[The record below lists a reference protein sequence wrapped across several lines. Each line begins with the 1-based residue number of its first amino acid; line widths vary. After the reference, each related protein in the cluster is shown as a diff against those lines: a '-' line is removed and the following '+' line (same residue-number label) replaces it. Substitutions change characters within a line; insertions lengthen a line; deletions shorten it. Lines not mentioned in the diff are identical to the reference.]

1 MPYHSS
7 KIRAV
12 ENISRGY
19 TQVNS
24 YCINNIEMVKIEANF
39 VLKTK
44 KEQKMKNKFT
54 TLILTFLTCLSITQA
69 INCQEITEEV
79 CCLESLNETL
89 IQEFNECKSDSYRYV
104 SIGVGPILFIPN
116 FGIGYR
122 ERYSHLGYDTGL
134 SFSTV
139 GYVHQLSAHLVG
151 HYYLHESQNSAY
163 LGLGLMGSGVIPNRG
178 RSGLT
183 LSPDFIFGKEFE
195 KNGESRHFI
204 EMHVAVP
211 TLWVNSKG
219 PRAMYFPL
227 MYIKYG
233 TSF

>member
-1 MPYHSS
+1 MLKNYDVNDKHGGQF
-7 KIRAV
+7 RF
-12 ENISRGY
+12 ENQKG
-19 TQVNS
+19 
-24 YCINNIEMVKIEANF
+24 A
-39 VLKTK
+39 
-44 KEQKMKNKFT
+44 KMKNKIT
-54 TLILTFLTCLSITQA
+54 ILIITFLTSLSFMQA
-69 INCQEITEEV
+69 ANCQEVTEEIF
-79 CCLESLNETL
+79 CLESLNEARV
-89 IQEFNECKSDSYRYV
+89 QEFSECKSDSYRYV

-122 ERYSHLGYDTGL
+122 ERYASLGYDTGF

-139 GYVHQLSAHLVG
+139 GYAHQLSAHFVG
-151 HYYLHESQNSAY
+151 HYYLHEQQNSAY
-163 LGLGLMGSGVIPNRG
+163 LGLGLMGSGIVPNRG

-183 LSPDFIFGKEFE
+183 LSPDFIFGKEFK
-195 KNGESRHFI
+195 KNSESRHFI

-219 PRAMYFPL
+219 PRGMYFPL